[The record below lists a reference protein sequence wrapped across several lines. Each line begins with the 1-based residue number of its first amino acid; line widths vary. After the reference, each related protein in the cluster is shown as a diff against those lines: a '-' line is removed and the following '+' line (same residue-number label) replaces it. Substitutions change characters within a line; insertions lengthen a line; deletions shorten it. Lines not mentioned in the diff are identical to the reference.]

1 MKEFCSD
8 CTNCLRFPSVISTVM
23 EIIQL
28 LFVATQ
34 LLHLSNSADNSLKDR
49 LWETQQRWCV
59 PHHYS
64 CSPTEDPF
72 VYQTRSQQGTRPNKY
87 GTQQVNQSST
97 TVVTGDPDHSSMKH
111 VNQSSK
117 TAATGDTYRNST
129 QQVNQSLTTAATCD
143 PDRSSTQQFNHN
155 SRNAVKDDDDHN
167 FTHLANQ
174 RSSADVTE
182 QSACCGFCSCE
193 DDCAEY
199 GSCCLSEY
207 RNLNYGREMVDKA
220 AAKYVFL
227 YF

>member
-1 MKEFCSD
+1 
-8 CTNCLRFPSVISTVM
+8 M
-23 EIIQL
+23 EVIQL

-34 LLHLSNSADNSLKDR
+34 LLHLTNSADISLKDY

-59 PHHYS
+59 PQHYS
-64 CSPTEDPF
+64 CRVQYPTSNYGTKKVNQSSTTAATGDPD
-72 VYQTRSQQGTRPNKY
+72 RSS
-87 GTQQVNQSST
+87 TQQVNQSST

-129 QQVNQSLTTAATCD
+129 QQVNQSLTTAATGD
-143 PDRSSTQQFNHN
+143 PDRSSTQNVNHN
-155 SRNAVKDDDDHN
+155 SPTAATDDDDHN
-167 FTHLANQ
+167 VTHLANQ
-174 RSSADVTE
+174 SSSADITE

-193 DDCAEY
+193 DDCAQY

>member
-72 VYQTRSQQGTRPNKY
+72 VYQTRSQQGTRPNNY

-97 TVVTGDPDHSSMKH
+97 TVATGDPDRSSMH
-111 VNQSSK
+111 QVNQSST
-117 TAATGDTYRNST
+117 TAMTGD
-129 QQVNQSLTTAATCD
+129 
-143 PDRSSTQQFNHN
+143 PDCSSTQQFNHN

-174 RSSADVTE
+174 SSSADITE

-207 RNLNYGREMVDKA
+207 RNLNYGSEMVDKA